1 MAHDHLNIPNDCGDL
16 RLFFVSDM
24 NVANLIII
32 LILGSNIHA
41 CMN

>member
-16 RLFFVSDM
+16 RLLSDM

-32 LILGSNIHA
+32 LILGSNIRA